1 MDLLG
6 GGGGAG
12 TDTGRAVAIRC
23 YLCGGDR
30 LRLRFPERAVAA
42 GAPVGSEAYR
52 CTSFG
57 HGAHPPIW
65 GCRGCG
71 MTFQS
76 PIREEAELLDEYR
89 LVEDPIY
96 EVERDSRYHTF
107 RNVLGAL
114 GPAEGRSLLDVGA
127 YCGYFLDVARQG
139 GFVPEG
145 LELSKWAAERAR
157 ALGFEVHA
165 ETLAD
170 RVAAGGRY
178 QAITMWDVIE
188 HMADP
193 RAELESAFRLLAPGG
208 ALYLSTIDVGSLLAR
223 AMGRRWPWLMDMHLY
238 YFDRRTMARLLREVG
253 FVDVTVSDYTHY
265 VSSRYLLAKVGSLAG
280 PLAPVVRGAGRIMP
294 GGWRVPVNL
303 GDNMLVQALRPR

>member
-1 MDLLG
+1 MGTHLG
-6 GGGGAG
+6 E
-12 TDTGRAVAIRC
+12 RVATRC
-23 YLCGGDR
+23 YLCDGDR
-30 LRLRFPERAVAA
+30 LELRFPERAATSDA
-42 GAPVGSEAYR
+42 GSGSEAYR

-57 HGAHPPIW
+57 HGTHPPIW
-65 GCRGCG
+65 RCVGCG

-76 PIREEAELLDEYR
+76 PIRGVAELLDEYR

-107 RNVLGAL
+107 RNVLGVL

-139 GFVPEG
+139 GFAPEG

-157 ALGFEVHA
+157 GLGFVVHN

-178 QAITMWDVIE
+178 ETVTMWDVIE

-193 RAELESAFRLLAPGG
+193 RAELESAFQLLEPAGT
-208 ALYLSTIDVGSLLAR
+208 LYLSTIDVGSLLAR

-238 YFDRRTMARLLREVG
+238 YFDRRTMARLLGEVG
-253 FVDVTVSDYTHY
+253 FADVSVSDYTHY

-280 PLAPVVRGAGRIMP
+280 PLAPVVGAVGRIVP
-294 GGWRVPVNL
+294 GRWRIPVNL
-303 GDNMLVQALRPR
+303 GDNMLVRAVRPHSGSAETRA